1 MCAQQSSVETP
12 VSQQVFLFLHIFMH
26 VSVSYCE
33 QCSIERCRKE
43 QNLYRP
49 EGKGQV
55 WLFIGSG
62 ILIGDITGCAF
73 SYVLTAHFHIYF
85 LLIFINTGCSFSYGE
100 MPTIVSGALTAH
112 CPNWT
117 LIQIRTVTQSAAHS
131 KITLSG
137 WKNQTQIGSYCFVH
151 QVQDS
156 DIIPKNLG
164 LSWIF

>member
-1 MCAQQSSVETP
+1 MNCWHNMKTFSTWITLFCCSVCAQQSSVETP

-33 QCSIERCRKE
+33 QCSIERCMKE

-62 ILIGDITGCAF
+62 LLIGDITGCAF

-85 LLIFINTGCSFSYGE
+85 MLIFINTGCSFSYGE
-100 MPTIVSGALTAH
+100 MPTIVSGALTAQTG
-112 CPNWT
+112 P
-117 LIQIRTVTQSAAHS
+117 LSKYAPLRSQLPTQR
-131 KITLSG
+131 
-137 WKNQTQIGSYCFVH
+137 
-151 QVQDS
+151 
-156 DIIPKNLG
+156 
-164 LSWIF
+164 

>member
-1 MCAQQSSVETP
+1 M
-12 VSQQVFLFLHIFMH
+12 
-26 VSVSYCE
+26 
-33 QCSIERCRKE
+33 KE

-100 MPTIVSGALTAH
+100 MPTIVSGALTAQTG
-112 CPNWT
+112 P
-117 LIQIRTVTQSAAHS
+117 LSKYAPLRSQLPTQR
-131 KITLSG
+131 
-137 WKNQTQIGSYCFVH
+137 
-151 QVQDS
+151 
-156 DIIPKNLG
+156 
-164 LSWIF
+164 